1 MYTPAGRRG
10 TFLLVAILLLIS
22 ILLEQ
27 WIALLCPFLGDM
39 GGIRPMMVFLDIP
52 VRSPVVIDWAPVGF
66 IFILF
71 YSLVVRSRRPSLWGL
86 LWRWWLL
93 LGCML
98 AGGGIY
104 YLLEDNLS
112 RQVRNG
118 IDSFGIRADIVLP
131 YPFED
136 TVHLQGSMIM
146 LVFCI
151 IGWRMLVK
159 KAVLKPVA
167 EEKVRVEGKKL
178 VMQIPDP
185 VEVKT
190 KPQPPVREVTQVK
203 QPQVTKPQPPVT
215 RKACMPVAMPVTAI
229 RNNGVYP
236 CIVDGE
242 IKPAVFRA
250 KDSRSVS
257 RPGPGQFG
265 VGRPGPD
272 QTAMDQPAP
281 STSTTS

>member
-1 MYTPAGRRG
+1 MYTPSGRRG

-27 WIALLCPFLGDM
+27 WIALICPFLGEM
-39 GGIRPMMVFLDIP
+39 GGIRPMIVFLDIP
-52 VRSPVVIDWAPVGF
+52 VRSPVVVDWAPVGF

-71 YSLVVRSRRPSLWGL
+71 YSLVVRSRRPSIWGL
-86 LWRWWLL
+86 FSRWWLL

-104 YLLEDNLS
+104 YMLDEYLS

-146 LVFCI
+146 LVFCM
-151 IGWRMLVK
+151 IGWRLLVK
-159 KAVLKPVA
+159 KAVLRPVA
-167 EEKVRVEGKKL
+167 EGKVVEEGKKL

-185 VEVKT
+185 VEVKV
-190 KPQPPVREVTQVK
+190 KPQQQVREPLVRQQEVTHVK
-203 QPQVTKPQPPVT
+203 QVT
-215 RKACMPVAMPVTAI
+215 RKACAPVAMPVTAI
-229 RNNGVYP
+229 RNNGIYP

-250 KDSRSVS
+250 KDSRSV
-257 RPGPGQFG
+257 GQQ
-265 VGRPGPD
+265 GRG
-272 QTAMDQPAP
+272 QLAP

>member
-1 MYTPAGRRG
+1 
-10 TFLLVAILLLIS
+10 
-22 ILLEQ
+22 
-27 WIALLCPFLGDM
+27 
-39 GGIRPMMVFLDIP
+39 
-52 VRSPVVIDWAPVGF
+52 
-66 IFILF
+66 
-71 YSLVVRSRRPSLWGL
+71 
-86 LWRWWLL
+86 
-93 LGCML
+93 ML

-118 IDSFGIRADIVLP
+118 IDSFGIKADIVLP

-146 LVFCI
+146 LVFCM
-151 IGWRMLVK
+151 IGWRLLVK
-159 KAVLKPVA
+159 KAVLRPVVIEDKVTV
-167 EEKVRVEGKKL
+167 EEKVMAEDKVMAEGKVVMEGKKL

-185 VEVKT
+185 VEVKR
-190 KPQPPVREVTQVK
+190 KPQPEVTQVTQVK
-203 QPQVTKPQPPVT
+203 QVT
-215 RKACMPVAMPVTAI
+215 RKACTPVAMPVTAI

-257 RPGPGQFG
+257 
-265 VGRPGPD
+265 
-272 QTAMDQPAP
+272 QTAGR
-281 STSTTS
+281 

>member
-1 MYTPAGRRG
+1 MYTPSGRRG

-27 WIALLCPFLGDM
+27 WIALLCPYLGEM
-39 GGIRPMMVFLDIP
+39 GGIRPMIVFLDIP

-86 LWRWWLL
+86 FSRWWLL

-98 AGGGIY
+98 AGGGVY
-104 YLLEDNLS
+104 YFLEEYLS
-112 RQVRNG
+112 KQVRNG

-151 IGWRMLVK
+151 IGWRLLVK
-159 KAVLKPVA
+159 KAVLRPAAEKKVVA
-167 EEKVRVEGKKL
+167 EEKVVEKGKVVVEEKMMVEGKKL

-185 VEVKT
+185 VEVRA
-190 KPQPPVREVTQVK
+190 KPQPQ
-203 QPQVTKPQPPVT
+203 VT
-215 RKACMPVAMPVTAI
+215 RKACTPVAMPVTAT
-229 RNNGVYP
+229 RNNGIYP

-250 KDSRSVS
+250 KDSRSMS
-257 RPGPGQFG
+257 QKAQGQKALS
-265 VGRPGPD
+265 
-272 QTAMDQPAP
+272 QLAP

>member
-1 MYTPAGRRG
+1 M
-10 TFLLVAILLLIS
+10 AILLLIS

-39 GGIRPMMVFLDIP
+39 GGIRPMVVFLDIP
-52 VRSPVVIDWAPVGF
+52 VRSPVVIDWLPVGF

-71 YSLVVRSRRPSLWGL
+71 YSFVVRSRRPSLWAL
-86 LWRWWLL
+86 LGRWWLL
-93 LGCML
+93 LGCIL
-98 AGGGIY
+98 GGGGIF
-104 YLLEDNLS
+104 YLLEEHLS
-112 RQVRNG
+112 RQVSNG

-151 IGWRMLVK
+151 IGWRLLVK
-159 KAVLKPVA
+159 KAVLKPMV
-167 EEKVRVEGKKL
+167 VEGKKL

-185 VEVKT
+185 VEART
-190 KPQPPVREVTQVK
+190 KPQPQVARVPQAARVAQVTQVARVA
-203 QPQVTKPQPPVT
+203 QVTQIAQVTQVAQAGQVT
-215 RKACMPVAMPVTAI
+215 RKACAPVAMPVTAT
-229 RNNGVYP
+229 RNNGIYP

-257 RPGPGQFG
+257 QPALGQAGPGHPA
-265 VGRPGPD
+265 PG
-272 QTAMDQPAP
+272 QPAP

>member
-1 MYTPAGRRG
+1 MYTPSGRRG

-27 WIALLCPFLGDM
+27 WIALLCPFLGEM
-39 GGIRPMMVFLDIP
+39 GSIRPMIVFLDIP
-52 VRSPVVIDWAPVGF
+52 VRSPVVIDWVPVGF

-86 LWRWWLL
+86 FSRWWLL

-104 YLLEDNLS
+104 YLLEEYLS
-112 RQVRNG
+112 RQVKNG

-131 YPFED
+131 YPFEGE
-136 TVHLQGSMIM
+136 VHLQGSMIM

-151 IGWRMLVK
+151 IGWRLLVK
-159 KAVLKPVA
+159 KAVLRPAERKVMA
-167 EEKVRVEGKKL
+167 EGKMVTEEKMVTEGKVMVEGKKL

-185 VEVKT
+185 VEVKV
-190 KPQPPVREVTQVK
+190 KPQ
-203 QPQVTKPQPPVT
+203 VT
-215 RKACMPVAMPVTAI
+215 RKACTPVAMPVTAT
-229 RNNGVYP
+229 RNNGIYP

-242 IKPAVFRA
+242 IKPAVFRV
-250 KDSRSVS
+250 KDSRSMS
-257 RPGPGQFG
+257 QK
-265 VGRPGPD
+265 
-272 QTAMDQPAP
+272 AP
-281 STSTTS
+281 P

>member
-1 MYTPAGRRG
+1 
-10 TFLLVAILLLIS
+10 
-22 ILLEQ
+22 
-27 WIALLCPFLGDM
+27 
-39 GGIRPMMVFLDIP
+39 
-52 VRSPVVIDWAPVGF
+52 VVIDWAPVGF

-86 LWRWWLL
+86 FSRWWLL

-104 YLLEDNLS
+104 YLLEEYLS
-112 RQVRNG
+112 RQVKNG
-118 IDSFGIRADIVLP
+118 IDSFGIRADLVLP

-151 IGWRMLVK
+151 IGWRLLVK
-159 KAVLKPVA
+159 KAVLRPVT
-167 EEKVRVEGKKL
+167 ERKVMAEGKKL

-185 VEVKT
+185 VEVRV
-190 KPQPPVREVTQVK
+190 KPQPQVAQSQPELTHDK
-203 QPQVTKPQPPVT
+203 QVT
-215 RKACMPVAMPVTAI
+215 RKACTPVAMPVTAT
-229 RNNGVYP
+229 RNNGIYP

-250 KDSRSVS
+250 KDSRSMS
-257 RPGPGQFG
+257 QKAPGQQAL
-265 VGRPGPD
+265 R
-272 QTAMDQPAP
+272 QLAP

>member
-1 MYTPAGRRG
+1 LPETFTVKKYYMYTPSGRRG
-10 TFLLVAILLLIS
+10 AFLLVAILLLIS

-27 WIALLCPFLGDM
+27 WIALLCPFLGET
-39 GGIRPMMVFLDIP
+39 GGIRPMIVFLDIP
-52 VRSPVVIDWAPVGF
+52 VRSPVVIDWVPVGF
-66 IFILF
+66 IFIVF

-86 LWRWWLL
+86 FSRWWLL

-104 YLLEDNLS
+104 YLLEEYLS

-151 IGWRMLVK
+151 IGWRLLVK
-159 KAVLKPVA
+159 KAVLRPVA
-167 EEKVRVEGKKL
+167 ERKVIVEGKKL

-185 VEVKT
+185 VEVRV
-190 KPQPPVREVTQVK
+190 KPQ
-203 QPQVTKPQPPVT
+203 VT
-215 RKACMPVAMPVTAI
+215 RKACTPVAMPVTAT
-229 RNNGVYP
+229 RNNGIYP

-250 KDSRSVS
+250 KDSRSMS
-257 RPGPGQFG
+257 QKAPGQQGPGQ
-265 VGRPGPD
+265 
-272 QTAMDQPAP
+272 QALSQLAP

>member
-1 MYTPAGRRG
+1 MYAPAGRRG

-27 WIALLCPFLGDM
+27 WIALLCPFLGEM
-39 GGIRPMMVFLDIP
+39 GGIRPMIVFLDIP
-52 VRSPVVIDWAPVGF
+52 VRSPVVIDWVPVGF

-86 LWRWWLL
+86 LSRWWLL
-93 LGCML
+93 LGCMV

-104 YLLEDNLS
+104 YLLEEYLS

-151 IGWRMLVK
+151 IGWRMLVR
-159 KAVLKPVA
+159 KAVLRPGA
-167 EEKVRVEGKKL
+167 EGKVVTEGKKL

-185 VEVKT
+185 LEVRVKA
-190 KPQPPVREVTQVK
+190 QPQVK
-203 QPQVTKPQPPVT
+203 QVT
-215 RKACMPVAMPVTAI
+215 RKACAPVAMPVTAT
-229 RNNGVYP
+229 RNNGIYP

-257 RPGPGQFG
+257 QKAPGQQA
-265 VGRPGPD
+265 VS
-272 QTAMDQPAP
+272 QLAP

>member
-1 MYTPAGRRG
+1 MYTPSGRRG

-27 WIALLCPFLGDM
+27 WIALLCPFLGET
-39 GGIRPMMVFLDIP
+39 GGIRPMIVFLDIP
-52 VRSPVVIDWAPVGF
+52 VRSPVVIDWVPVGF

-86 LWRWWLL
+86 FSRWWLL

-104 YLLEDNLS
+104 YLLEEYLS

-151 IGWRMLVK
+151 IGWRLLVK
-159 KAVLKPVA
+159 KAVLRPVA
-167 EEKVRVEGKKL
+167 ERKVMVEEKVILERKVMVEGKKL

-185 VEVKT
+185 VEVRV
-190 KPQPPVREVTQVK
+190 KPQ
-203 QPQVTKPQPPVT
+203 VT
-215 RKACMPVAMPVTAI
+215 RKACTPVAMPVTAT
-229 RNNGVYP
+229 RNNGIYP

-250 KDSRSVS
+250 KDSRSLS
-257 RPGPGQFG
+257 QL
-265 VGRPGPD
+265 
-272 QTAMDQPAP
+272 AP

>member
-1 MYTPAGRRG
+1 MYTPSGRRG

-27 WIALLCPFLGDM
+27 WIALLCPFLAEM
-39 GGIRPMMVFLDIP
+39 GGIRPMIVFLDIP
-52 VRSPVVIDWAPVGF
+52 VRSPVAIDWVPVGF

-71 YSLVVRSRRPSLWGL
+71 YSLVVRTRRPSLWGL
-86 LWRWWLL
+86 FSRWWLL

-104 YLLEDNLS
+104 YMLEEYLS
-112 RQVRNG
+112 RQVQNG

-151 IGWRMLVK
+151 IGWRLLVK
-159 KAVLKPVA
+159 KAVLRPAEGKVVA
-167 EEKVRVEGKKL
+167 EGKVSAEGKVVAEGKKL

-185 VEVKT
+185 VELKV
-190 KPQPPVREVTQVK
+190 KPQ
-203 QPQVTKPQPPVT
+203 VT
-215 RKACMPVAMPVTAI
+215 RKACTPVAMPVTAT
-229 RNNGVYP
+229 RNNGIYP

-242 IKPAVFRA
+242 IKPAIFRA

-257 RPGPGQFG
+257 QKVPGQSG
-265 VGRPGPD
+265 VGRPGPG
-272 QTAMDQPAP
+272 QQVLSQLAP